1 MAEWTL
7 PTYKDIEAF
16 PWFEG
21 KFKLPKLFGEDKPLS
36 EAELG
41 DIISALLPYLFT
53 LAGLGLFLYLII
65 AGFGWMTSGGDP
77 KKTQSAKDK
86 LTNALVGFIII
97 FVAYWLI
104 LILEKIFGLDI
115 F

>member
-1 MAEWTL
+1 MAEWKL
-7 PTYKDIEAF
+7 PTYDEIEGFEEFLFKF
-16 PWFEG
+16 PE
-21 KFKLPKLFGEDKPLS
+21 KKV
-36 EAELG
+36 G

-104 LILEKIFGLDI
+104 LILEKIFGLEI
-115 F
+115 LGGG

>member
-1 MAEWTL
+1 MIKPIPKVLAQDEWTL
-7 PTYKDIEAF
+7 PRPTEVEG
-16 PWFEG
+16 FE
-21 KFKLPKLFGEDKPLS
+21 KFEFSGEK
-36 EAELG
+36 LG

-53 LAGLGLFLYLII
+53 LAGLGLFLYLIV

-104 LILEKIFGLDI
+104 LILEKIFGLEI
-115 F
+115 LGGG